1 MCGKCQEWGQLF
13 LRLSIG
19 PSFIAHGAQKLFE
32 RGPAQV
38 AESLTRLG
46 IPLPELSAWLLSLTE
61 FFGGIFLL
69 LGIFTRWA
77 SIPVAFAM
85 LVAILTAHSPW
96 KHGLTGKGGYEFA
109 LTLMMMALCLML
121 QGGGKLSVDNWL
133 KKIKKSPAVS

>member
-1 MCGKCQEWGQLF
+1 MCGKCEHWGALL
-13 LRLSIG
+13 LRLAIG
-19 PSFIAHGAQKLFE
+19 PVFIAHGAQKLFV

-38 AESLTRLG
+38 AGSLVNLG
-46 IPLPELSAWLLSLTE
+46 IPLPEISAWLLVLTE
-61 FFGGIFLL
+61 FGGGILLL
-69 LGIFTRWA
+69 LGLFTRWA

-96 KHGLTGKGGYEFA
+96 KHSLTGKGGYEFA